1 MEINGI
7 KELGRLQE
15 VDLREIWKHEQH
27 GFSEWLSQ
35 EKNIELLND
44 EVGLTLTEI
53 KKEVFVGSYRCDL
66 VAIDETTGIVAIIEN
81 QLESTNHD
89 HLGKNHYLCFRAR
102 GQCCDLDCQRSKR
115 RT

>member
-7 KELGRLQE
+7 KELDRLQE

-53 KKEVFVGSYRCDL
+53 KKRFLL
-66 VAIDETTGIVAIIEN
+66 VHIDVIWWLLMKLLV
-81 QLESTNHD
+81 L
-89 HLGKNHYLCFRAR
+89 
-102 GQCCDLDCQRSKR
+102 
-115 RT
+115 

>member
-66 VAIDETTGIVAIIEN
+66 VAIDETTRI
-81 QLESTNHD
+81 
-89 HLGKNHYLCFRAR
+89 
-102 GQCCDLDCQRSKR
+102 
-115 RT
+115 